1 MRLGLDV
8 RLWNQTGVGRYI
20 RNLVINLSQ
29 IDKKNN
35 YFLFAMP
42 DDFEQI
48 EKMVSSNFKV
58 IKTNIAWHGV
68 KEQVEFPKI
77 LNSHKLDLMHFPY
90 FSVPIFYN
98 GKFVVTVHDMIV
110 NKFKTGKA
118 STLPYPWY
126 LVKRLGY
133 NLVFST
139 AVRKAQK
146 IVVPSNAVC
155 NQLVSEYRNIKEK
168 IIITP
173 EGGFEKEQGMESK
186 KPFIDSPYFLRVGNF
201 YPHKN
206 VEMLIKAFGLLLKE
220 PHNFT
225 NNPKLVLV
233 GRKDY
238 FYNNIKSLVE
248 SLGIESSVIFE
259 ENISDKDLAALYSNA
274 RATVVPSLMEGFS
287 LTCVEALSCG
297 GVVIASDIPVH
308 REVCGD
314 TAMYCNAS
322 DINDI
327 KQKLEEALSLSRDER
342 KIISGKAIKQASKF
356 SWEEMAKNTLQI
368 YQQVCG

>member
-1 MRLGLDV
+1 MRIGIDV

-20 RNLVINLSQ
+20 RNLVINLSK
-29 IDKKNN
+29 IDKKNS
-35 YFLFAMP
+35 YFLFALP
-42 DDFEQI
+42 HDFEQI
-48 EKMVSSNFKV
+48 EKRVSDNFKV
-58 IKTNIAWHGV
+58 IPTNIVWHGV
-68 KEQVEFPKI
+68 KEQIEFPKI
-77 LNSHKLDLMHFPY
+77 LNSQKLDVMHFPY
-90 FSVPIFYN
+90 FSVPVFYK
-98 GKFVVTVHDMIV
+98 GKFVVTLHDMII

-126 LVKRLGY
+126 LLKRVGY

-139 AVRKAQK
+139 AIGKAQK
-146 IVVPSNAVC
+146 IIVPSNAVYGE
-155 NQLVSEYRNIKEK
+155 LVSEYKNIKDK
-168 IIITP
+168 IVITP
-173 EGGFEKEQGMESK
+173 EGGFEEVQDVEGK
-186 KPFIDSPYFLRVGNF
+186 KTLIDSPFFLRVGNF

-206 VEMLIKAFGLLLKE
+206 VDALIKAFALLLKG
-220 PHNFT
+220 PHSFT

-233 GRKDY
+233 GKKDY
-238 FYNNIKSLVE
+238 FYNNIKSLIE
-248 SLGIESSVIFE
+248 GLGIQSSVIFK
-259 ENISDKDLAALYSNA
+259 ENISDNDLAALYGSA
-274 RATVVPSLMEGFS
+274 QATVVPSLMEGFS

-327 KQKLEEALSLSRDER
+327 KQKLEEALSLSQDER
-342 KIISGKAIKQASKF
+342 KIISGKAIKQAGKF

-368 YQQVCG
+368 YQQI